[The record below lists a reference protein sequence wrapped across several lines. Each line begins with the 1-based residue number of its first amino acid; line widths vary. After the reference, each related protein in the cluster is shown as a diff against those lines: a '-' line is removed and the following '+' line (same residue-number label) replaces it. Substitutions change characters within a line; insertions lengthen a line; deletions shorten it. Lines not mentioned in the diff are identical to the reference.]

1 MSEPDRFS
9 LLWEEHVHAPFPS
22 HLRGRDIDREDMVS
36 LDADIAGCL
45 SSSLSGHL
53 DERRHRILVRCLVA
67 IEKVLPLIGDKGGAF
82 EYYERLREMA
92 VLAVRLGDTKI
103 E

>member
-1 MSEPDRFS
+1 MK
-9 LLWEEHVHAPFPS
+9 HA
-22 HLRGRDIDREDMVS
+22 
-36 LDADIAGCL
+36 
-45 SSSLSGHL
+45 L

-67 IEKVLPLIGDKGGAF
+67 IEKVLPLIGDRGGAF